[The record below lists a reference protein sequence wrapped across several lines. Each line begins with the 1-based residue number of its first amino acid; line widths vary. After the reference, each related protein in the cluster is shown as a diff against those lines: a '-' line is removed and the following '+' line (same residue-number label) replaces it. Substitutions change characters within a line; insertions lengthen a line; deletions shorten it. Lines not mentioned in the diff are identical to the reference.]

1 MKILIIEDEQA
12 AARRLCRLLKE
23 LQPNAEIIDHF
34 ETVSDTVKWLML
46 NKQPDLILMDIHLA
60 DGSCFEIFKQIQ
72 VTAAIIFITAY
83 DQYAIQAFKV
93 NSIDYLL
100 KPVKKEELE
109 QSLAKWETSRREV
122 DFTSLMEQ
130 IVQKTKEMPH
140 RFVVKYGQYLKAI
153 DSKEIALFYAEDKTI
168 NMLTFDKQSY
178 PIDFSLDK
186 LSEMLD
192 AKMFFRIN
200 RGVIINYKSIGQM
213 FTHFKGRIKIETF
226 VPSPVETYVSADR
239 AQSFKQWLSGKSG
252 T

>member
-1 MKILIIEDEQA
+1 MKILIVEDEQA
-12 AARRLCRLLKE
+12 AARRLTRLVKE
-23 LQPNAEIIDHF
+23 LQPDAEIIDNF
-34 ETVSDTVKWLML
+34 ETISDTVSWLMV
-46 NKQPDLILMDIHLA
+46 NKQPDLMLMDIHLA
-60 DGSCFEIFKQIQ
+60 DGSCFEIFRQVQ
-72 VTAAIIFITAY
+72 VTTPVIFITAY

-109 QSLAKWETSRREV
+109 ISLTKWKNSYHKV
-122 DFTSLMEQ
+122 DFTALIEQ
-130 IVQKTKEMPH
+130 MVQKTKETPH

-153 DSKEIALFYAEDKTI
+153 DTKEIALFYAEDKTI

-192 AKMFFRIN
+192 KREFFRIN
-200 RGVIINYKSIGQM
+200 RGVIINYKAIGQM
-213 FTHFKGRIKIETF
+213 FSHFKGRIKIESI
-226 VPSPVETYVSADR
+226 VPCPIETYVSADR

-252 T
+252 M